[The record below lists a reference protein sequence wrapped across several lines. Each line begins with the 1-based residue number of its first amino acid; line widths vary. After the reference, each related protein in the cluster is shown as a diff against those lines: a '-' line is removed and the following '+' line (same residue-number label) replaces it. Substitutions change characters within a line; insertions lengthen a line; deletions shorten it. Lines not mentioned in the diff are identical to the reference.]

1 MEKHQQS
8 DQNTRMIST
17 ESTVV
22 QQQDRCRVL
31 HNIGIESSPHS
42 SGDACF
48 LNDKQSALSGDSI
61 GEPAKMEIKKC
72 TSEKLFRLLQSSQAK
87 AEEEARAEEAAERGA
102 AGGRGAAVG
111 PRRAGRSPNR
121 AVPVYH

>member
-87 AEEEARAEEAAERGA
+87 AEEEDLLCESDRINRKEEESLGSLERQI
-102 AGGRGAAVG
+102 
-111 PRRAGRSPNR
+111 
-121 AVPVYH
+121 